1 MNNNHLAQVL
11 QHGFHVAVGAI
22 TSFLETAQNPEARTE
37 ILSEWQMELN
47 QKTREWAVK
56 GEITEQEAR
65 RILDNFLQQQNWQNI
80 ADYGDRLKEKNQVN
94 FPVANDVNY
103 ELQQLKEDI
112 VALRIEL
119 AKMRDSKD

>member
-1 MNNNHLAQVL
+1 MNNHHLAQFL

-65 RILDNFLQQQNWQNI
+65 KILANFLQQQNWQNTVNR
-80 ADYGDRLKEKNQVN
+80 GDRIEDKNQVN
-94 FPVANDVNY
+94 FPIVNDVNY
-103 ELQQLKEDI
+103 ELQKLKEDI

-119 AKMRDSKD
+119 AKMEDSKD